1 MKTITD
7 NTTKLSLFLYND
19 DRTVTIGSNG
29 TVVAATTSDKYESI
43 GENILPDVKSS
54 THTLHTDVTE
64 PTNWQGTKYT
74 FDGTT
79 WALNSNFKIVC
90 EKYPCIQS
98 VVLNNYDDTKC
109 SECGE
114 DL

>member
-19 DRTVTIGSNG
+19 DRTVSIGSNG
-29 TVVAATTSDKYESI
+29 TVVAATASDKYESI
-43 GENILPDVKSS
+43 GEN
-54 THTLHTDVTE
+54 TLHTDVTE

-79 WALNSNFKIVC
+79 WALNPNFKIVC
-90 EKYPCIQS
+90 EKDPCIQS
-98 VVLNNYDDTKC
+98 VVLNNYDATKC